1 VIDLIT
7 LSIPAFFAFIGLE
20 LLVSRLQGRRVY
32 RLNDSFDD
40 LSCGVVSQIFGLF
53 SGVLTFGLYL
63 GAFALG
69 RGALGLPEM
78 PASTWWTWVFALI
91 ALDFLYY
98 WFHRW
103 SHEVNFLWACHI
115 VHHQSEEYNL
125 TVALRQSAFQGLFSI
140 WVYLPLALVGV
151 PPLVYVLVIQINT
164 VYQFWIHTRLVQRM
178 GPLEWVL
185 NTPSH
190 HRVHHGADPIYLDR
204 NYAGMLIVWDR
215 WFGSFVPEAAEP
227 TYGTTTPLAHWNPLW
242 ANFDY
247 WATLGREAKRM
258 PRLRDRLQLWV
269 RHPGWRPE
277 QPQPSVSEVRGRPLY
292 DADADRRGKVYLFAQ
307 YVGMLAATVALL
319 FSEGSSGW
327 VLKLCVGAWI
337 VVTAVSVGAGF
348 ERKRWFVA
356 LEGLRLVALPVL
368 VLLLVPGQ
376 LSALSSGSGL
386 GALTP
391 TLVVAAFSLLSL
403 LGLWLLGRSNE

>member
-1 VIDLIT
+1 MIDLIT
-7 LSIPAFFAFIGLE
+7 LSIPAFFVLIGVE
-20 LLVSRLQGRRVY
+20 IVVARVQRRRVH
-32 RLNDSFDD
+32 RLNDSLDD
-40 LSCGVVSQIFGLF
+40 LSCGVLSQVFSLF
-53 SGVLTFGLYL
+53 TGVLTFGLYV

-69 RGALGLPEM
+69 RGPLGVPEL
-78 PASTWWTWVFALI
+78 PASGWYTWLFTLI

-103 SHEVNFLWACHI
+103 SHEVNFLWACHV

-164 VYQFWIHTRLVQRM
+164 VYQFWIHTRLVGRM

-215 WFGSFVPEAAEP
+215 WFGSFQPELAEP
-227 TYGTTTPLAHWNPLW
+227 TYGTTKPLAKWNPLW
-242 ANFDY
+242 ANFDA
-247 WATLGREAKRM
+247 WVDLGREARGFE
-258 PRLRDRLQLWV
+258 RLRDRLQVWV

-277 QPQPSVSEVRGRPLY
+277 QPQPIVTEVRGRPRY
-292 DADADRRGKVYLFAQ
+292 DADARRPRKAYLFAQ
-307 YVGMLAATVALL
+307 YLGLLAATVGLL
-319 FSEGSSGW
+319 FSGGSVGW
-327 VLKLCVGAWI
+327 PAQAGIGVWI
-337 VVTAVSVGAGF
+337 VCTAVSVGAGF
-348 ERKRWFVA
+348 EGRRWFVG
-356 LEGLRLVALPVL
+356 LEGLRLAALPVL
-368 VLLLVPGQ
+368 IWAIVPGPIGAATAG
-376 LSALSSGSGL
+376 ALAPAL
-386 GALTP
+386 GA
-391 TLVVAAFSLLSL
+391 AGFSLASL
-403 LGLWLLGRSNE
+403 LWLWLATRRDG